1 MGSERVTGIGGAFF
15 RARDPDGLARW
26 YAEHLGINPMSS
38 ESEEV
43 WWQEAGPT
51 VWAPFPADTDYFGR
65 RDQSWMINFRVA
77 TSTPCWLSC
86 ARPAS
91 TSTTTS
97 RSWRASAASAGRRI
111 RRATGSSCGSR
122 RPRRCERP

>member
-15 RARDPDGLARW
+15 RARDPDVLAQW

-77 TSTPCWLSC
+77 DLDAMLAQLREPSPESPQAPVAP
-86 ARPAS
+86 ARPTA
-91 TSTTTS
+91 
-97 RSWRASAASAGRRI
+97 WSAGC
-111 RRATGSSCGSR
+111 RAKGRAGS
-122 RPRRCERP
+122 

>member
-15 RARDPDGLARW
+15 RARDPDGLAHW

-65 RDQSWMINFRVA
+65 RDQSWMINFRWR
-77 TSTPCWLSC
+77 TSTPSWLSC
-86 ARPAS
+86 ARRGCR
-91 TSTTTS
+91 STTTS
-97 RSWRASAASAGRRI
+97 RSWRAS
-111 RRATGSSCGSR
+111 
-122 RPRRCERP
+122 